1 MLLNVFGPR
10 SLRRCHHRRSDCEG
24 NVSLATP
31 SHVGCAGFGPC
42 VKQRAPRKA
51 RREGSP
57 PGPEAANAPSVPG
70 DCRGSNAD
78 APGER
83 EFESGASRNRVTS

>member
-10 SLRRCHHRRSDCEG
+10 SLRRYHHRRSDCEG
-24 NVSLATP
+24 NVSLAAP

-42 VKQRAPRKA
+42 VEQRAPREA
-51 RREGSP
+51 RREGQPARSR
-57 PGPEAANAPSVPG
+57 GSKRSERPG